1 MKTLRFIGMAL
12 FAVLM
17 CVNLAS
23 CSKEEL
29 PQYELITNGKKI
41 TKIEIS
47 DPYTEL
53 SIWNFKYDKAGKL
66 IEITCNDGHNTNK
79 YNYTWSKN
87 AINTYILSDGLIS
100 KNDYREVSY
109 SNQTGRPCD
118 IKSPS
123 SYAYNYNFVWD
134 SNTGGLS
141 RRGIYYKEGNLSN
154 ITELFTFGYSND
166 VMTCA
171 NYNPIIP
178 ILLSDGFDG
187 DFLCVAHPEL
197 VNARTTVLPNKFTL
211 ENFWLDDNG
220 RFDSE
225 KIRGTCNYKFDS
237 DGYIT
242 ECTMNENSNNYYAYK
257 AKYTI
262 AWE

>member
-1 MKTLRFIGMAL
+1 MKTFKMIGIAL

-17 CVNLAS
+17 CVNFAS

-29 PQYELITNGKKI
+29 PQYELITTGKKI

-66 IEITCNDGHNTNK
+66 IEIICNDGDNTNK
-79 YNYTWSKN
+79 YNYAWSKN
-87 AINTYILSDGLIS
+87 AINSYTLSDGLIS
-100 KNDYREVSY
+100 KNDYREVTY
-109 SNQTGRPCD
+109 SNQTGRASQ

-123 SYAYNYNFVWD
+123 SYAFNYTFVWD
-134 SNTGGLS
+134 SNIDGLS
-141 RRGIYYKEGNLSN
+141 RRDIHYKEENRST
-154 ITELFTFGYSND
+154 ITESFAFSYNKD
-166 VMTCA
+166 VITCTS
-171 NYNPIIP
+171 YNPIIP

-197 VNARTTVLPNKFTL
+197 VNARTAVLPNNFTL
-211 ENFWLDDNG
+211 ENFWISDNG
-220 RFDSE
+220 RIDSE
-225 KIRGTCNYKFDS
+225 KIRGTCSYKFDS
-237 DGYIT
+237 EGYVT
-242 ECTMNENSNNYYAYK
+242 ECTMNENSTNYYAYK

-262 AWE
+262 TWE

>member
-1 MKTLRFIGMAL
+1 MAL

-17 CVNLAS
+17 CVNFAS

-29 PQYELITNGKKI
+29 PQYELITTGKKI

-66 IEITCNDGHNTNK
+66 IEIICNDGDNTNK
-79 YNYTWSKN
+79 YNYAWSKN
-87 AINTYILSDGLIS
+87 AINSYTLSDGLIS
-100 KNDYREVSY
+100 KNDYREVTY
-109 SNQTGRPCD
+109 SNQTGRASQ

-123 SYAYNYNFVWD
+123 SFAFSYNKDV
-134 SNTGGLS
+134 
-141 RRGIYYKEGNLSN
+141 
-154 ITELFTFGYSND
+154 ITCTS
-166 VMTCA
+166 
-171 NYNPIIP
+171 YNPIIP

-197 VNARTTVLPNKFTL
+197 VNARTAVLPNNFTL
-211 ENFWLDDNG
+211 ENFWISDNG
-220 RFDSE
+220 RIDSE
-225 KIRGTCNYKFDS
+225 KIRGTCSYKFDS
-237 DGYIT
+237 DGYVT
-242 ECTMNENSNNYYAYK
+242 ECTMNENSTNYYAYK

-262 AWE
+262 TWE